1 MEKAVV
7 YLRVSS
13 IKQEDGYSLDAQEK
27 MALEYIQRHNL
38 QLAKSIWKVQE
49 SAWGKKDR
57 KNFTEM
63 LDYVKNHKDVNHIIF
78 DVVDR
83 MTRNDYDKI
92 RIIRLIKEH
101 GITVH
106 FSRTGQILNAG
117 NLDSNREFAMDIEVA
132 ASKKLSND
140 ISCKTK
146 IGMDEK
152 AEEGVYPSNTPLGYL
167 NKEGTVEIDPINAP
181 LVKMMFDKV
190 ASGAYSLIALED
202 QMFALGL
209 RHKTRNTKVRKSTLY
224 RILKNPFYYGEFIWG
239 KKRYQGNHTPL
250 VSKTLWDQANA
261 KLSGN
266 HRPYKTKKSFAF
278 KGLLRCGH
286 CDCTILGQIA
296 KGKYTYYRCSFSKG
310 QHKHAGY
317 LLEDDLAAKFES
329 VVDKIVLPAE
339 TVTWLKEGIAEMAK
353 QAEAVKNHQR
363 TTLETELKHAETKLS
378 KLYDLRLEGTGS
390 QEMWNRKE
398 QEINAEI
405 ARIQQALQAMGTD
418 PATIV
423 QKSEETLEIVSNLGT
438 LFRKANNFD
447 KAKIVRMLGENF
459 VLDEHNDIQTQY
471 RMPFNFIAEAKEK
484 ELRLETSA
492 VPTELLHNKTP
503 ELKSSRDLIW
513 GG

>member
-1 MEKAVV
+1 MEKAVL

-13 IKQEDGYSLDAQEK
+13 KGQEDGYSLDAQEK
-27 MALEYIQRHNL
+27 LGKEYAQKHNL
-38 QLAKSIWKVQE
+38 EIVRTWRGSE
-49 SAWGKKDR
+49 SAWGKKKR
-57 KNFTEM
+57 CRFIQM
-63 LDYVKNHKDVNHIIF
+63 LDYAKKHSEVKHVIF
-78 DVVDR
+78 DILDR
-83 MTRNDYDKI
+83 MTRNDFDKI
-92 RIIRLIKEH
+92 KIKELINEY
-101 GITVH
+101 GKTIH
-106 FSRTGQILNAG
+106 FSRTNKVY
-117 NLDSNREFAMDIEVA
+117 NKDSNPDDEFMLDIEVA
-132 ASKKLSND
+132 VAKKMSND
-140 ISCKTK
+140 ISRKTK
-146 IGMDEK
+146 MGMDEK
-152 AEEGVYPSNTPLGYL
+152 AESGIYPSNTPLGYL
-167 NKEGTVEIDPINAP
+167 NKEGEVEIDPVNAP
-181 LVKMMFDKV
+181 LVKMMFEKV

-278 KGLLRCGH
+278 KGLLRCGY
-286 CDCTILGQIA
+286 CDCTILGQMA

-353 QAEAVKNHQR
+353 QAESVKNHQR
-363 TTLETELKHAETKLS
+363 TTFETELKHAETKLS

-438 LFRKANNFD
+438 LFRKADNFD

-492 VPTELLHNKTP
+492 VPTELLHNKSP